1 MTNQLTGVLA
11 PVVTPFDAQFNPDAK
26 RLIAHCQ
33 WLIENDVGL
42 SPFGSSSEGNSLSVE
57 EKGEKTMAILLSAK
71 ETSELFK
78 QRPKEYEG
86 GYIYVPIAGKTPPP
100 LRLRP
105 HCSGR
110 RNPKEVD
117 R

>member
-1 MTNQLTGVLA
+1 
-11 PVVTPFDAQFNPDAK
+11 
-26 RLIAHCQ
+26 
-33 WLIENDVGL
+33 
-42 SPFGSSSEGNSLSVE
+42 
-57 EKGEKTMAILLSAK
+57 MAIISAK

-100 LRLRP
+100 SWAKATLQRKKK
-105 HCSGR
+105 SEG
-110 RNPKEVD
+110 D

>member
-1 MTNQLTGVLA
+1 
-11 PVVTPFDAQFNPDAK
+11 
-26 RLIAHCQ
+26 
-33 WLIENDVGL
+33 
-42 SPFGSSSEGNSLSVE
+42 
-57 EKGEKTMAILLSAK
+57 MAIISAK

-100 LRLRP
+100 SWAKATLQRKKKP
-105 HCSGR
+105 EG
-110 RNPKEVD
+110 D